1 MKMYNEY
8 LIWLKRTHGI
18 SPESLYMGVN
28 VMRELIQ
35 MRNENLSPRWKKS
48 LYPLTWE
55 EYKEVYGN
63 GLIQH
68 RIDKHTM
75 I

>member
-28 VMRELIQ
+28 EMRELIQ
-35 MRNENLSPRWKKS
+35 MRKHSFV
-48 LYPLTWE
+48 PLTLHYLYLNPKNVWIPTIRSI
-55 EYKEVYGN
+55 GN
-63 GLIQH
+63 ARCQL
-68 RIDKHTM
+68 
-75 I
+75 